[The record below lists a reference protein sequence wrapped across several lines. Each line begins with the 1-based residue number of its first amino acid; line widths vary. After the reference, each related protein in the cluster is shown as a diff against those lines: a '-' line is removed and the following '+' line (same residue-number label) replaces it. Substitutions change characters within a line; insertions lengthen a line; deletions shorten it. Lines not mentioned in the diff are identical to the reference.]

1 MQSFEDFP
9 ERSAKP
15 FRVSRIPAWPL
26 TGNQLETDQ
35 TNTEQNYAD
44 ILGCSLFQ
52 KRDDVLLTFA
62 ALAEDETYRAK
73 LGTSN
78 TAPFAAL
85 GALTPEQRSAALK
98 IAEIA
103 MNRMIES
110 FAHCLAAGER
120 IDDYEVE
127 YKVEAHLSKISSA
140 NTNGVRTKMV
150 AKCKLVSSNGSVLEN
165 SFGRWLNMFGKH

>member
-1 MQSFEDFP
+1 MQPFEDFP

-26 TGNQLETDQ
+26 TGNLLETDQ
-35 TNTEQNYAD
+35 TNSEQNYAD

-62 ALAEDETYRAK
+62 ALAEDEAYRAK

-85 GALTPEQRSAALK
+85 GALTADQRSSALK
-98 IAEIA
+98 IAELA

-110 FAHCLAAGER
+110 FAHCIAAGER

-127 YKVEAHLSKISSA
+127 YKVEAHLSKISS
-140 NTNGVRTKMV
+140 NGLKTKMV
-150 AKCKLVSSNGSVLEN
+150 AKCNLVSSNGSVLGN

>member
-1 MQSFEDFP
+1 MQPFEDFP

-26 TGNQLETDQ
+26 TGNLLETDQ
-35 TNTEQNYAD
+35 TNSEQNYAD

-62 ALAEDETYRAK
+62 ALAEDEAYRAK

-85 GALTPEQRSAALK
+85 GALTPDQRSSALK
-98 IAEIA
+98 IAELA

-127 YKVEAHLSKISSA
+127 YKVAAHLSKISS
-140 NTNGVRTKMV
+140 NGLKTKMV
-150 AKCKLVSSNGSVLEN
+150 AKCKLVGSNGSVLGN
-165 SFGRWLNMFGKH
+165 SFGRWLNIFGKN

>member
-1 MQSFEDFP
+1 MQPFEDFP

-26 TGNQLETDQ
+26 TGNLLETDQ
-35 TNTEQNYAD
+35 TNSEQNYAD

-52 KRDDVLLTFA
+52 KRDDVLLTFM
-62 ALAEDETYRAK
+62 ALAEDEAYREK

-85 GALTPEQRSAALK
+85 GALTPDQRSSALK
-98 IAEIA
+98 IAELA

-120 IDDYEVE
+120 IDNYEVE
-127 YKVEAHLSKISSA
+127 YKVEAHLSKISS
-140 NTNGVRTKMV
+140 NGLKTKMV
-150 AKCKLVSSNGSVLEN
+150 AKCKLVGSNGSVLGN
-165 SFGRWLNMFGKH
+165 SFGRWLNIFGKN